1 MGEIDEQLR
10 HKDVQE
16 MTEQEIREVF
26 TFDLTNEEIDPDF
39 KRIAE
44 MFLSVLKENA
54 DQRQQLQQERER
66 AEYAEAV
73 LHSDARLVKIRELEN
88 TVKQAQATIAAMR
101 VGLTMMRKHV
111 LMYGKQKSDTGMIYD
126 TCRQLL
132 ESTTA
137 GAELLEKIERLER
150 ENKALRCCGNCEYGD
165 FCGDMSCYRDN
176 AYKDKE
182 ECLENDF
189 DNWQIAEGLVSKG
202 E

>member
-88 TVKQAQATIAAMR
+88 TVKQA
-101 VGLTMMRKHV
+101 H
-111 LMYGKQKSDTGMIYD
+111 MYGKQKSDTGMIYD